1 MTSCLSNKSII
12 VAGASAPFADDFRG
26 CYSGRLGQVM
36 EKKIYPNICQ
46 GAKNKTLA
54 VNLDPLVS
62 TNLTEAQAQINT
74 TFGALGDQIHVFII
88 DTRTQEPSGR
98 HTIWEIPLSEWDQ
111 GVTPM
116 SCQRKVLVHAK
127 LFLQH
132 QFQASKVKKSHE
144 PQPGDGFCIVILGYQ
159 DLFGDSLDQ
168 LISKLQRDASRLHPG
183 ASVNFLDLS
192 NSPEASTQSI
202 AAATAILVSAK
213 PARGIIPLD
222 NITSVKSTK
231 NHNDDLVAQNS
242 QLCTSL
248 PLHQK
253 HPKVKIAL
261 SFDFDAV
268 SAFLGTGDHPDNN
281 LADYSTGIFA
291 GRIGANRILRMLQK
305 HQVAD
310 KVTWFI
316 PGHTMETFEP
326 TVKEIIKSGAEIG
339 LHGYSHEG
347 AYQMTPTQERDV
359 LVKCMEVCERLT
371 GKRVRGYRA
380 PMCQL
385 RETTIELLR
394 EFEFLYDS
402 SLSHHDSQP
411 YFTPSDPPIKG
422 VDFSKPASTWLR
434 PTPLAATDARPVGHP
449 LVEIPTGWNNED
461 MMALQY
467 FPHLDNSHGHV
478 DVRVVEQR
486 WKDMFLWLWE
496 NADDVDGGDGSFVFP
511 ILMHPDTS
519 GMSHVIGMVDR
530 FVGWLRGWGDAVQFR
545 TFESIARE
553 WLEEQQKAE

>member
-1 MTSCLSNKSII
+1 MTSCLSSQSVII
-12 VAGASAPFADDFRG
+12 IGASAPLAEAFRA
-26 CYSGRLGQVM
+26 CSS
-36 EKKIYPNICQ
+36 ES
-46 GAKNKTLA
+46 KNKVIA
-54 VNLDPLVS
+54 VNLDSLIS
-62 TNLTEAQAQINT
+62 KDLTEAQAQINT
-74 TFGALGDQIHVFII
+74 AFNSLTQIDVFII
-88 DTRTQEPSGR
+88 DTRSQEPSGQDA
-98 HTIWEIPLSEWDQ
+98 IWEIPLSEWDQ
-111 GVTPM
+111 GHTSM
-116 SCQRKVLVHAK
+116 SCQRKMLLQAK
-127 LFLQH
+127 FFLQH
-132 QFQASKVKKSHE
+132 QFQVSKTMSPE
-144 PQPGDGFCIVILGYQ
+144 SQPGNGFSIVVLGYR
-159 DLFGDSLDQ
+159 DLFDVSFDHV
-168 LISKLQRDASRLHPG
+168 ISKLQRDVSRLHPG

-192 NSPEASTQSI
+192 TPQETSAQSI
-202 AAATAILVSAK
+202 VAATAILVSAK
-213 PARGIIPLD
+213 PARGIISLAD
-222 NITSVKSTK
+222 IASVKSTEKNK
-231 NHNDDLVAQNS
+231 NHNSIVENTR
-242 QLCTSL
+242 LCRSL
-248 PLHQK
+248 PLRHK

-268 SAFLGTGDHPDNN
+268 SAFLGTGHHPDNN
-281 LADYSTGIFA
+281 MADYSTGIFS
-291 GRIGANRILRMLQK
+291 GRVGANRILRMLQK

-326 TVKEIIKSGAEIG
+326 TVKEIIQSGAEIG

-347 AYQMTPTQERDV
+347 AYQMTPSQERDV
-359 LVKCMEVCERLT
+359 LVKCMEVSQRLT

-380 PMCQL
+380 PMYQL

-411 YFTPSDPPIKG
+411 YFTPSDPPIEK
-422 VDFSKPASTWLR
+422 VDFSKPASAWLR
-434 PTPLAATDARPVGHP
+434 PTPLAATNARPVGHP

-467 FPHLDNSHGHV
+467 FPHLENSHGHV
-478 DVRVVEQR
+478 DARVVEQR

-496 NADDVDGGDGSFVFP
+496 NAHVDGGDGSFVFP

-545 TFESIARE
+545 TFESITQE
-553 WLEEQQKAE
+553 WLDEQQKAM

>member
-1 MTSCLSNKSII
+1 M
-12 VAGASAPFADDFRG
+12 A
-26 CYSGRLGQVM
+26 
-36 EKKIYPNICQ
+36 
-46 GAKNKTLA
+46 
-54 VNLDPLVS
+54 
-62 TNLTEAQAQINT
+62 EAQAQIST
-74 TFGALGDQIHVFII
+74 AFGALGDQVDVFII
-88 DTRTQEPSGR
+88 DARTQEPSGQDA
-98 HTIWEIPLSEWDQ
+98 IWEIPLSEWDQ
-111 GVTPM
+111 GHTPI
-116 SCQRKVLVHAK
+116 SCQKKMLLHAK

-132 QFQASKVKKSHE
+132 QFQVKKAKSHE
-144 PQPGDGFCIVILGYQ
+144 NQPENGFSVVVLGYQ
-159 DLFGDSLDQ
+159 DLFGVSLDPI
-168 LISKLQRDASRLHPG
+168 ISKLQRDVSRLHPN

-192 NSPEASTQSI
+192 SSREASIQSI
-202 AAATAILVSAK
+202 VAATAILISAK
-213 PARGIIPLD
+213 PARGIISLGD
-222 NITSVKSTK
+222 IASVKSTEK
-231 NHNDDLVAQNS
+231 NINENSVAQNT
-242 QLCTSL
+242 QLCQSL
-248 PLHQK
+248 WLNQK
-253 HPKVKIAL
+253 HPKVKIAM

-291 GRIGANRILRMLQK
+291 GRVGANRLLRMLQK

-359 LVKCMEVCERLT
+359 LVKCMEVSQRLT

-380 PMCQL
+380 PMYQL

-411 YFTPSDPPIKG
+411 YFTPSDPPIER
-422 VDFSKPASTWLR
+422 VDFSQPASTWLR
-434 PTPLAATDARPVGHP
+434 PTSLAAADARPAGHP

-478 DVRVVEQR
+478 DARVVEQR

-496 NADDVDGGDGSFVFP
+496 NAHVDGGDGSFVFP

-519 GMSHVIGMVDR
+519 GMTHVIGMVDR
-530 FVGWLRGWGDAVQFR
+530 FVGWLRGWGDAVEFR
-545 TFESIARE
+545 TFESITQE
-553 WLEEQQKAE
+553 WLDEQLKAK